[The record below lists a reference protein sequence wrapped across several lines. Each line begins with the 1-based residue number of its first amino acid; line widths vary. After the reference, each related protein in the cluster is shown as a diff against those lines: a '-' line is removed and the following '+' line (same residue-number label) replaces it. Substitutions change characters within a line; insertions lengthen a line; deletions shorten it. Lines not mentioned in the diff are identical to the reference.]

1 MDVVFG
7 DARLAFSLENN
18 YLTGE
23 LPGWGKLRLQQ
34 VDDARFRSITPPDS
48 AGEFQVQLEWQTQG
62 DEWCWRFSTGLPGTR
77 HKGAEL
83 TWHLK
88 AQTDRFNT

>member
-18 YLTGE
+18 CLTGE

-48 AGEFQVQLEWQTQG
+48 AGEFQVQLDWLIQ
-62 DEWCWRFSTGLPGTR
+62 DNEWCWRFSTGLPGTR
-77 HKGAEL
+77 HRGAEL
-83 TWHLK
+83 TWRLK
-88 AQTDRFNT
+88 AQAKPFSN

>member
-1 MDVVFG
+1 MDVVLDG
-7 DARLAFSLENN
+7 TRLKFMLKKN
-18 YLTGE
+18 YLIGE
-23 LPGWGKLRLQQ
+23 LPGWGTLHLQQ

-48 AGEFQVQLEWQTQG
+48 AGEFQVQLDWQIQG

-88 AQTDRFNT
+88 AQAHRLNT